1 MGWPEK
7 DLGDVSKFPRI
18 KADFTKPQGAKA
30 VVDAFVSAG
39 YDAAE
44 VELDAGE
51 DITRRYGNIINH
63 ILGHDRPAELRRQNN
78 RLFLFKYD
86 TGGEKSG
93 KADKKGD

>member
-44 VELDAGE
+44 

-63 ILGHDRPAELRRQNN
+63 ILGHDRPAEMRRQNN

-86 TGGEKSG
+86 TGGE
-93 KADKKGD
+93 

>member
-44 VELDAGE
+44 VELDAGNE
-51 DITRRYGNIINH
+51 KHEGRGSVSLPRRKVVKRCQG
-63 ILGHDRPAELRRQNN
+63 RQ
-78 RLFLFKYD
+78 K
-86 TGGEKSG
+86 GGLTTSRWMSS
-93 KADKKGD
+93 